1 MQYEYSTFSTSVTVS
16 ELGVEFYEFDDNYCE
31 NYFCSTSANIL
42 SSMEEDT
49 DVEPE
54 LLDLPLL
61 QAEDKPQVKD
71 RCKIVLLAFTLLG
84 FTTLFPWNFFITAN
98 DYWMYKFRNVS
109 ENILDPYEKTELQAS
124 FSSYLSIA
132 SNIPTLIML
141 SVNTVL
147 VNRLPQE
154 LRNGCSLVA
163 MVLIFMITVALAKVN
178 TDGWQI
184 GFFVLT
190 MVTVVAVNVAA
201 ALFQGG
207 IIGLVSLFP
216 PAYMHGL
223 VTGQAVGGIFAAIA
237 QIIALAG
244 HLEPLVSGFGFFL
257 CAVIVLLVALF
268 SYLGVHKMVFFKH
281 HTECTTKISKKMS
294 LMTES
299 DPHLSFLELFKQVW
313 PEAVSIIMVFWA
325 SLSVY
330 PPVMVLVVSMNH
342 GSGSVWTGRFF
353 IPLTSF
359 LLFNIG
365 DFSGRI
371 IGGWLTIPSNFRYTL
386 LSLTFLRVAF
396 VPLFMLCNAHPRNN
410 LPVIFDSDLYY
421 ISFTVVFSVT
431 NGYFFSN
438 AMMHAP
444 KQVSQRFRE
453 QVGSMMVM
461 CLGVGLA
468 LGSVSSIALV
478 KML

>member
-1 MQYEYSTFSTSVTVS
+1 MMQYEYSTFSTSVTQS
-16 ELGVEFYEFDDNYCE
+16 ELDVEFYEFDNNYCE
-31 NYFCSTSANIL
+31 NYFCSTSAT
-42 SSMEEDT
+42 SSSRMEEDT
-49 DVEPE
+49 DVEPASQ
-54 LLDLPLL
+54 DVPLL
-61 QAEDKPQVKD
+61 NTEDIAEPKD
-71 RCKIVLLAFTLLG
+71 RCKIVLLTFTLLG

-98 DYWMYKFRNVS
+98 DYWIYKFRNVS
-109 ENILDPYEKTELQAS
+109 EKVLDPCEKTELQAS
-124 FSSYLSIA
+124 FASYLSIA

-141 SVNTVL
+141 SVNTAL

-163 MVLIFMITVALAKVN
+163 MVIIFIITVALTKVN
-178 TDGWQI
+178 TDGWQL
-184 GFFVLT
+184 GFFALT

-201 ALFQGG
+201 AVFQGG

-244 HLEPLVSGFGFFL
+244 HIEPLVSGFGFFL
-257 CAVIVLLVALF
+257 CAVIVLLITLF
-268 SYLGVHKMVFFKH
+268 SYLGVHRMEFFVY

-294 LMTES
+294 SLTES
-299 DPHLSFLELFKQVW
+299 DPHLSFFEICRQFY
-313 PEAVSIIMVFWA
+313 MR
-325 SLSVY
+325 
-330 PPVMVLVVSMNH
+330 
-342 GSGSVWTGRFF
+342 RFF
-353 IPLTSF
+353 IPVTSF

-371 IGGWLTIPSNFRYTL
+371 IGGWLTIPPKFRLTL
-386 LSLTFLRVAF
+386 LSLTCLRVAF

-410 LPVIFDSDLYY
+410 LPVIFDSDVYY
-421 ISFTVVFSVT
+421 ISFVAVFSVT

-461 CLGVGLA
+461 CLGLGLA